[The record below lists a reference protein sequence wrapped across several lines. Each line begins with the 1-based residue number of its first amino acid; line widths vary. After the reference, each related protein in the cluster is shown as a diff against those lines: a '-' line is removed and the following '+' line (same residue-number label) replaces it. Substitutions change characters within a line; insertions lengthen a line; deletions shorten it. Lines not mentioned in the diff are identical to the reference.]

1 MDTYLNSNTK
11 VSNIYLI
18 CPNCNSFISN
28 KSFNSF
34 NNFLGRNFES
44 LTDIL
49 FSDVKIF
56 HKNLSIL
63 ISNIKNIT
71 IGLGNQI
78 HHAKSLMKLIMVKKN
93 NNFERYCQLNDRIDI
108 IYESKKILNDNIS
121 LVYENVKIFIN
132 DISNNVKK
140 IKNKIS
146 QKNNINI
153 DIDKFDETKG
163 NIVNYNPLIEKNIN
177 SYKNK
182 TIFKDLD
189 NLVNNIKLKEYEH
202 NNNHSGSNNTLI
214 FPNNINQNIFNY
226 TITSKEF
233 QKMKKDKNFGFFKN
247 NSTNKDKLKKI
258 LKEKIENRTNINKLL
273 RSSSSPKLKNNKVF
287 NNKYKSN
294 IFNNNIYMLCYKV
307 TDFFTYLNNNDVD
320 ENIIK
325 EKIEEINILINSL
338 KDYNIIIFKIFQKI
352 RLIVYLTRKII
363 ISLIKK
369 IIL

>member
-44 LTDIL
+44 LTDNL
-49 FSDVKIF
+49 FLNVKIF

-63 ISNIKNIT
+63 KSNIKNIT
-71 IGLGNQI
+71 IGLENQI

-163 NIVNYNPLIEKNIN
+163 NIVNYKFL
-177 SYKNK
+177 
-182 TIFKDLD
+182 
-189 NLVNNIKLKEYEH
+189 
-202 NNNHSGSNNTLI
+202 
-214 FPNNINQNIFNY
+214 
-226 TITSKEF
+226 
-233 QKMKKDKNFGFFKN
+233 
-247 NSTNKDKLKKI
+247 
-258 LKEKIENRTNINKLL
+258 
-273 RSSSSPKLKNNKVF
+273 
-287 NNKYKSN
+287 
-294 IFNNNIYMLCYKV
+294 
-307 TDFFTYLNNNDVD
+307 
-320 ENIIK
+320 
-325 EKIEEINILINSL
+325 
-338 KDYNIIIFKIFQKI
+338 
-352 RLIVYLTRKII
+352 
-363 ISLIKK
+363 
-369 IIL
+369 